1 MPCAAALPPTY
12 GTYFFFVYKKEV
24 SKKKRVSEIFFPRK
38 EVKQEKRNNA
48 VCGGVAAYLR
58 HLLLFYA

>member
-48 VCGGVAAYLR
+48 VCGK
-58 HLLLFYA
+58 